1 MAFDSFG
8 QNSPNMA
15 ALFCFPSSD
24 MAIENFLV
32 ATLCRATGSVLLAA
46 HSAALAGG
54 SAILEGTRRPGR
66 HPTRRQVRD
75 EEAEELEDL
84 PFDLESR

>member
-8 QNSPNMA
+8 QNSPDMA
-15 ALFCFPSSD
+15 VFPCFPSSYK
-24 MAIENFLV
+24 AIENFLG

-54 SAILEGTRRPGR
+54 SALEGTRRPGR
-66 HPTRRQVRD
+66 HPARRQVRD